1 MKNNQS
7 SLLFLLATV
16 LFTFLFSCSK
26 EAPAVIAEEVASID
40 STLVNNNPAS
50 SDTLT
55 ISCDPTEYSYSSF
68 IVPLVTAKCL
78 QCHSGEGAFGGVY
91 LDSYEGVKVVADNG
105 RLYGAVSWQFGF
117 ELMPQGEP
125 QLPECF
131 VSNVKAW
138 VDDGAPNN

>member
-7 SLLFLLATV
+7 SLLFLLAAV
-16 LFTFLFSCSK
+16 LFTALFSCSK
-26 EAPAVIAEEVASID
+26 EAPATIVEEVAPID
-40 STLVNNNPAS
+40 TTLINSNPTRN
-50 SDTLT
+50 DTLT
-55 ISCDPTEYSYSSF
+55 ITCDSTDYSYSSF

-78 QCHSGEGAFGGVY
+78 QCHAGEAPFGGVH
-91 LDSYEGVKVVADNG
+91 LDSYEGIKVVVDNG

-131 VSNVKAW
+131 VKNVKAW
-138 VDDGAPNN
+138 IDDGAPNN

>member
-7 SLLFLLATV
+7 SLLFLLVTV

-105 RLYGAVSWQFGF
+105 RLYGAVS
-117 ELMPQGEP
+117 
-125 QLPECF
+125 
-131 VSNVKAW
+131 
-138 VDDGAPNN
+138 